1 MSQSPKNERFTAL
14 IVDDEELAR
23 HVLREMLSE
32 HPEIDIVGECVNG
45 FEAVKAV
52 AKHQPDVLF
61 LDICMPKLDG
71 FEVLDLLSE
80 PPLVVFVTAFDEY
93 AVRAFDAHAVDYLLK
108 PFSEERLADCLAK
121 IHVQRHTQRPSAQ
134 ELQLATMA
142 QEEEPFLQRLVIKEG
157 RQIHILPVEK
167 IDYIE
172 AANDYVSIRVGEE
185 TYLKHQTLGSL
196 EKALNPAKFVRIH
209 RSHLLQLDRLA
220 RIEPLQKDRYVA
232 RLTDGSQL
240 AISRTGY
247 QKLKAVLQL

>member
-1 MSQSPKNERFTAL
+1 MTQSPKPERYTAL
-14 IVDDEELAR
+14 VVDDEELAR
-23 HVLREMLSE
+23 HLLREMLGE
-32 HPEIDIVGECVNG
+32 HPEVEVVAECANG

-52 AKHQPDVLF
+52 GQHQPDVLF

-71 FEVLDLLSE
+71 FEVLDLLEE
-80 PPLVVFVTAFDEY
+80 PPMVVFVTAFDEY

-108 PFSEERLADCLAK
+108 PFSEERLAECLSK
-121 IHVQRHTQRPSAQ
+121 IDRQRQAQIPSAQ
-134 ELQLATMA
+134 ELQLATLA
-142 QEEEPFLQRLVIKEG
+142 SEEEPFLQRLVIKEG
-157 RQIHILPVEK
+157 RQIHILPVDQ

-172 AANDYVSIRVGEE
+172 AADDYVSIRVGEA

-196 EKALNPAKFVRIH
+196 EKALNPNKFVRIH

-232 RLTDGSQL
+232 RLHDGTQL
-240 AISRTGY
+240 GISRSGY